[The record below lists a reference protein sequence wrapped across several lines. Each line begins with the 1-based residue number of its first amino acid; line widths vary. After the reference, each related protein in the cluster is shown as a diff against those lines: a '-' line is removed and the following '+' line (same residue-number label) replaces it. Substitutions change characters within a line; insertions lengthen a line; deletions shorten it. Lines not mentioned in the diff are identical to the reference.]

1 MPAGVEIGYD
11 RKADEENG
19 FRVSKKG
26 IVLVTREM
34 LTELS
39 KKLERLERESKQ
51 LAKFKQQ

>member
-1 MPAGVEIGYD
+1 MPAGVEIGFD
-11 RKADEENG
+11 RKVDEENG

-39 KKLERLERESKQ
+39 KKLERQERESKQ
-51 LAKFKQQ
+51 LA